1 GGLRPSGRRHGR
13 RRLGAGGRRLRD
25 RRALRHAGAPEPRRD
40 RGRHAVPAGVPGRR
54 HVAHPQR
61 RHHGPDGRP
70 LRRRRG
76 RAVRAALRQAR
87 PLRGHVP
94 ALGRQDLRDRGDA
107 MRPRLA
113 LVAALA
119 AAVAVAACGGGTGGD
134 GVDYEAVDLVT
145 GEEVSVA
152 DLAGRPALLVSWAT
166 WCTECDEVLA
176 GLQGFAE
183 SPAADGVEV
192 VAVNLDASD
201 AGGAI
206 EAKVDEHGLTTTLWR
221 DRRNE
226 FKRAF
231 GALGV
236 PTTVVLDR
244 DGAVAATF
252 PGAVDLTGEEVA
264 AALAEARGDGAP

>member
-1 GGLRPSGRRHGR
+1 MRR
-13 RRLGAGGRRLRD
+13 
-25 RRALRHAGAPEPRRD
+25 
-40 RGRHAVPAGVPGRR
+40 
-54 HVAHPQR
+54 
-61 RHHGPDGRP
+61 
-70 LRRRRG
+70 
-76 RAVRAALRQAR
+76 
-87 PLRGHVP
+87 
-94 ALGRQDLRDRGDA
+94 
-107 MRPRLA
+107 RLA
-113 LVAALA
+113 LVLALA
-119 AAVAVAACGGGTGGD
+119 AAVALAACGGGTGGD

-176 GLQGFAE
+176 GLQEFAE

-201 AGGAI
+201 AGGAV
-206 EAKVDEHGLTTTLWR
+206 EAKVDEHDLTTTLWR

-244 DGAVAATF
+244 DGAVTATF
-252 PGAVDLTGEEVA
+252 PGAVDLTGEEVT
-264 AALAEARGDGAP
+264 AALAAARGDGSS